1 MLCVCVC
8 VCVCEEPSRY
18 AEGAG
23 LSRSTV
29 CVCVCVH
36 PREVYIK
43 CVMEHRE
50 HLLECSLES
59 RGRRGEVG
67 SRVMKVSNP
76 CGS

>member
-1 MLCVCVC
+1 M
-8 VCVCEEPSRY
+8 
-18 AEGAG
+18 
-23 LSRSTV
+23 